1 MSEFSESVR
10 LRALLACKRHCCL
23 CGKHCHTHMEL
34 HHIVPAAKGGP
45 GTFENCIPLCFD
57 CHAAVGHYN
66 PAHPKGTCYAP
77 AELRA
82 RRDALYASMKNAT
95 GKPLENPNAPL
106 GERDLALLRLI
117 ADKLP
122 STASRF
128 LFKDHNYYDSIRY
141 EYVRPMSNLLRA
153 WDKDLHRFE
162 NEALAAR
169 HATFHAAIDR
179 FEDLA
184 MHFLTLE
191 DGDVL
196 RLWHDEKPVW
206 GDEDYPRFCEMAED
220 LNRQGTLV
228 WTAYTALFEG
238 TPVLP

>member
-10 LRALLACKRHCCL
+10 QRALLACKRQCCL
-23 CGKHCHTHMEL
+23 CGKHCHTRMEL

-57 CHAAVGHYN
+57 CHAEVEYYN
-66 PAHPKGTCYAP
+66 PAHPKGTRYSP

-82 RRDALYASMKNAT
+82 RRDELYASMENAP
-95 GKPLENPNAPL
+95 GKPYEAPGVPL

-117 ADKLP
+117 AEKLP
-122 STASRF
+122 ASAARD
-128 LFKDHNYYDSIRY
+128 LFKHHNFLDSIRY
-141 EYVRPMSNLLRA
+141 ECFRPMSDLMRF

-162 NEALAAR
+162 NRSLAAR
-169 HATFHAAIDR
+169 HAAFHAAIDR

-184 MHFLTLE
+184 MRFLTLE
-191 DGDVL
+191 DGDIL

-220 LNRQGTLV
+220 LNRQGSLV
-228 WTAYTALFEG
+228 WTAYTALFDG